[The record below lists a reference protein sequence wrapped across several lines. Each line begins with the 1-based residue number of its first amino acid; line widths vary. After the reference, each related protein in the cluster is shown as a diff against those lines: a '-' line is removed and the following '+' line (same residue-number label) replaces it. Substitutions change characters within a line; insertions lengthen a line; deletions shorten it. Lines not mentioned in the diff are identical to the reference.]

1 MIISPFCETS
11 TNIPASGPQMKVPVA
26 LRAEGIVFGEVCDAI
41 LCSAVM
47 FPDQIYKIRFV
58 TLRSHVKSLPTTTYS
73 SNSFEVDVFRLTYS
87 SNSFEVDVFRL
98 KFIPLRHKETNTSN
112 TNFLV
117 SQISATSWTARGLIP
132 ISAALSLTVT
142 LRFSLT
148 AH

>member
-73 SNSFEVDVFRLTYS
+73 SNSFEVDVFRL
-87 SNSFEVDVFRL
+87 